1 MNKGLKITLGI
12 VFYPVSVYILIW
24 KSKMH
29 DALKIILTVLW
40 TPLVCLLLLITWAIG
55 AGIYEVASG
64 NYVPPDDKS
73 IPEVPAITTTV
84 VTTSEPVTTV
94 TTVPTTTAATTI
106 TTTTTTPVTTTVTTT
121 EATTTTATTTE
132 ATTVTTTAA
141 PETEPVTE
149 RIIHNPEPEPE
160 KARPQGEVFIAASGK
175 GKKYH
180 YDPYCSNM
188 KGEVIGM
195 TKEEAE
201 AQGYTM
207 CGRE

>member
-73 IPEVPAITTTV
+73 MPEVPAITTTV
-84 VTTSEPVTTV
+84 ATTSEPVTTVITVPTTTTTV
-94 TTVPTTTAATTI
+94 TTVPTTTTTI
-106 TTTTTTPVTTTVTTT
+106 TTITTTPVTTTVTP
-121 EATTTTATTTE
+121 
-132 ATTVTTTAA
+132 TVTTTTA